1 MTLHLYVFDHV
12 PPSGPMVMRGDSCG
26 SRAGVK
32 CRGWVFFV
40 LFAPKVF
47 KLSVLIQYFFFA
59 LNCFVTLKIIGFC
72 FRGNGM
78 VKMLRDFLLLVLI
91 LMKLFFLNEG
101 LSFEWIA
108 GWFLAS
114 ELSFYLV
121 SCALCWALEQRAAAS
136 SALC

>member
-1 MTLHLYVFDHV
+1 
-12 PPSGPMVMRGDSCG
+12 
-26 SRAGVK
+26 
-32 CRGWVFFV
+32 
-40 LFAPKVF
+40 
-47 KLSVLIQYFFFA
+47 
-59 LNCFVTLKIIGFC
+59 
-72 FRGNGM
+72 M
-78 VKMLRDFLLLVLI
+78 VKMLRDFLPLVLI
-91 LMKLFFLNEG
+91 MMKLFFLNEG